1 MSEEFL
7 GKELNRKIIDDI
19 KEYQRFFPVLLISG
33 ARQVGKS
40 TLALHLNIENYITL
54 DDINIYEM
62 AKNNPKGFIESLEKP
77 VIIDEIQR
85 LPQLLIS
92 IKEYVDKDRKN
103 GEFILTGSAS
113 LQGFKDISDS
123 LAGRIGI
130 VELYPLSL
138 KEKNQ
143 NSDNIIDIFSKDLD
157 IYLLKKYEDISIE
170 KDIIDGGYPEISK
183 IDSVKGKYL
192 WFSSYIRT
200 YIESDA
206 KELANIRNMD
216 KFINMYKLCMFRSGS
231 IFNKND
237 IQTQVGLDGRT
248 FDSYFSVL
256 EHTYQIQKLQP
267 YFNNQLKRLVKT
279 PKIFSIDTGVLSH
292 LLQIS
297 SEEEFNKSP
306 LKGEILETFIFS
318 ELLKANSYAQNR
330 VNLYFYRTTDK
341 KEIDFILEYS
351 NKIIALEIKASK
363 TVKKDDFKHIYN
375 LKNEIQKDFDK
386 GIVLYMGDT
395 FLQIDEN
402 IFAIPI
408 GFLK

>member
-1 MSEEFL
+1 MYIRRL
-7 GKELNRKIIDDI
+7 IINDI
-19 KEYQRFFPVLLISG
+19 KEYQKFFPVLLISG

-62 AKNNPKGFIESLEKP
+62 AKNNPKGFIESLNKP

-85 LPQLLIS
+85 LPQILIS
-92 IKEYVDKDRKN
+92 IKEYVDKERIN
-103 GEFILTGSAS
+103 GDFILTGSAI

-130 VELYPLSL
+130 VELYPFCL

-143 NSDNIIDIFSKDLD
+143 NIENSTNSENILDIFSQDLSKF
-157 IYLLKKYEDISIE
+157 LLKKYSEISIE

-183 IDSVKGKYL
+183 IDSQKGKYL

-216 KFINMYKLCMFRSGS
+216 KFINMYRLCMFRSGT

-237 IQTQVGLDGRT
+237 IQTEIGLDGRT
-248 FDSYFSVL
+248 FDSYFNVL

-279 PKIFSIDTGVLSH
+279 PKIFSIDTGVLCH

-297 SEEEFNKSP
+297 NEDEFDKSP
-306 LKGEILETFIFS
+306 LKGEILETFIFA
-318 ELLKANSYAQNR
+318 ELLKANSYAKNR
-330 VNLYFYRTTDK
+330 VNLYYYRTTDK

-375 LKNEIQKDFDK
+375 LKSELNKEFDK
-386 GIVLYMGDT
+386 GIVLYMGDI
-395 FLQIDEN
+395 FLQIDVDM
-402 IFAIPI
+402 FAVPI

>member
-1 MSEEFL
+1 MYIKRL
-7 GKELNRKIIDDI
+7 IQKDI
-19 KEYQRFFPVLLISG
+19 KEYQKFFPVLLISG
-33 ARQVGKS
+33 ARQAGKS
-40 TLALHLNIENYITL
+40 TLALHLDIQNYITL

-62 AKNNPKGFIESLEKP
+62 AKNNPKGFIESLKKP
-77 VIIDEIQR
+77 VVIDEIQR

-103 GEFILTGSAS
+103 GEFILTSSAN
-113 LQGFKDISDS
+113 LKGFKEISDS
-123 LAGRIGI
+123 LVGRIGI
-130 VELYPLSL
+130 VELYPFSL
-138 KEKNQ
+138 KEKNA
-143 NSDNIIDIFSKDLD
+143 SEDNIIDIFSQDLNK
-157 IYLLKKYEDISIE
+157 YLLLEYKDIDLG
-170 KDIIDGGYPEISK
+170 KTIIDGGYPEITK
-183 IDSVKGKYL
+183 IDNQKAKYL

-256 EHTYQIQKLQP
+256 EHTYQVQKLQP

-279 PKIFSIDTGVLSH
+279 PKIFSIDTGVLCH

-297 SEEEFNKSP
+297 SKEDLEKSP
-306 LKGEILETFIFS
+306 LKGEILETFIFG

-330 VNLYFYRTTDK
+330 INLYYYRTSDK

-351 NKIIALEIKASK
+351 NKIIALEIKSSK
-363 TVKKDDFKHIYN
+363 SVKKDDFKHIYK
-375 LKNEIQKDFDK
+375 LKEEISKDFDK
-386 GIVLYMGDT
+386 GIVLYMGDR
-395 FLQIDEN
+395 FLQIDEDMY
-402 IFAIPI
+402 AVPI
-408 GFLK
+408 EF

>member
-1 MSEEFL
+1 MYIKRL
-7 GKELNRKIIDDI
+7 IIDDI

-216 KFINMYKLCMFRSGS
+216 KFINMYKLWMFRSGS
-231 IFNKND
+231 IFTKND

-330 VNLYFYRTTDK
+330 VNLYYYRTTDK

>member
-1 MSEEFL
+1 MYIKRL
-7 GKELNRKIIDDI
+7 IQKDI
-19 KEYQRFFPVLLISG
+19 KEYQKFFPVLLISG
-33 ARQVGKS
+33 ARQTGKS
-40 TLALHLNIENYITL
+40 TLALHLNIQNYITL

-62 AKNNPKGFIESLEKP
+62 AKNNPKGFIESLKKP
-77 VIIDEIQR
+77 VVIDEIQR

-103 GEFILTGSAS
+103 AEFILTGSAN
-113 LQGFKDISDS
+113 LKGFKEISDS

-130 VELYPLSL
+130 VELYPFSL
-138 KEKNQ
+138 KEKNG
-143 NSDNIIDIFSKDLD
+143 SDNNIIDIFSKDLD
-157 IYLLKKYEDISIE
+157 KYLLLEY
-170 KDIIDGGYPEISK
+170 KDINLEKSIINGGYPEITK
-183 IDSVKGKYL
+183 INNQKAKYL

-237 IQTQVGLDGRT
+237 IQSQVGLDGRT
-248 FDSYFSVL
+248 FNSYFSVL
-256 EHTYQIQKLQP
+256 EHTYQVQKLQP

-279 PKIFSIDTGVLSH
+279 PKIFSIDTGVLCH

-297 SEEEFNKSP
+297 SKQDLEKSP
-306 LKGEILETFIFS
+306 LKGEILETFIFG

-330 VNLYFYRTTDK
+330 INLYYYRTSDK

-351 NKIIALEIKASK
+351 NKIIALEIKSSK
-363 TVKKDDFKHIYN
+363 SVKKDDFKHIYK
-375 LKNEIQKDFDK
+375 LKEEISKDFDK
-386 GIVLYMGDT
+386 GIVLYMGDR
-395 FLQIDEN
+395 FLQIDEDMY
-402 IFAIPI
+402 AVPI

>member
-1 MSEEFL
+1 MYIRRL
-7 GKELNRKIIDDI
+7 IINDI
-19 KEYQRFFPVLLISG
+19 KEYQKFFPVLLISG

-62 AKNNPKGFIESLEKP
+62 AKNNPKGFIESLDKP

-85 LPQLLIS
+85 LPELLIS
-92 IKEYVDKDRKN
+92 IKEFVDKERIN
-103 GEFILTGSAS
+103 GDFILTGSAS

-130 VELYPLSL
+130 VELYPFCL
-138 KEKNQ
+138 KEKNS
-143 NSDNIIDIFSKDLD
+143 NSENILDIFSEDLSKY
-157 IYLLKKYEDISIE
+157 ILKKYSEISIE

-183 IDSVKGKYL
+183 IDIQKGKYL

-216 KFINMYKLCMFRSGS
+216 KFINMYRLCMFRSGT

-237 IQTQVGLDGRT
+237 IQTQIGLDGRT
-248 FDSYFSVL
+248 FDSYFNVL

-279 PKIFSIDTGVLSH
+279 PKIFSIDTGVLCH

-297 SEEEFNKSP
+297 NIDEFDKSP
-306 LKGEILETFIFS
+306 LKGEILETFIFG
-318 ELLKANSYAQNR
+318 ELLKANSFAKNR
-330 VNLYFYRTTDK
+330 VNLYYYRTTDK

-375 LKNEIQKDFDK
+375 LKSELNKEFDK

-395 FLQIDEN
+395 FLQIDVDM
-402 IFAIPI
+402 FAVPI

>member
-1 MSEEFL
+1 MYIQRLILE
-7 GKELNRKIIDDI
+7 DI
-19 KEYQRFFPVLLISG
+19 KEYQKFFPVLLISG

-40 TLALHLNIENYITL
+40 TLALHLNIDNYITL
-54 DDINIYEM
+54 DDINMYEM
-62 AKNNPKGFIESLEKP
+62 AKNNPKGFIESLSKP
-77 VIIDEIQR
+77 VVIDEIQR
-85 LPQLLIS
+85 LPELLIS
-92 IKEYVDKDRKN
+92 IKEYVDKDRIN

-113 LQGFKDISDS
+113 LQGFKEISDS

-130 VELYPLSL
+130 VELYPFSL

-143 NSDNIIDIFSKDLD
+143 SCDNIIDIFSKNLNK
-157 IYLLKKYEDISIE
+157 YLLTKYEDISIE
-170 KDIIDGGYPEISK
+170 KNIIDGGYPEISK
-183 IDSVKGKYL
+183 IDSQKGKYL

-216 KFINMYKLCMFRSGS
+216 KFINMYKHCMFRSGS

-237 IQTQVGLDGRT
+237 IQTQVGLDGKT

-267 YFNNQLKRLVKT
+267 YFNNQLKRLAKT
-279 PKIFSIDTGVLSH
+279 LKIFSIDTGVLCH

-297 SEEEFNKSP
+297 TEDEFNKSP

-318 ELLKANSYAQNR
+318 ELLKANSYAQSR
-330 VNLYFYRTTDK
+330 ANLYYYRTTDK

-363 TVKKDDFKHIYN
+363 TVKKDDFKHIYR
-375 LKNEIQKDFDK
+375 LKEEISKEFDK

-395 FLQIDEN
+395 FLEIDEN
-402 IFAIPI
+402 MYAVPI

>member
-1 MSEEFL
+1 MYIKRL
-7 GKELNRKIIDDI
+7 IIDDI

-143 NSDNIIDIFSKDLD
+143 NSDNIIDIFS
-157 IYLLKKYEDISIE
+157 
-170 KDIIDGGYPEISK
+170 
-183 IDSVKGKYL
+183 
-192 WFSSYIRT
+192 
-200 YIESDA
+200 
-206 KELANIRNMD
+206 
-216 KFINMYKLCMFRSGS
+216 
-231 IFNKND
+231 
-237 IQTQVGLDGRT
+237 
-248 FDSYFSVL
+248 
-256 EHTYQIQKLQP
+256 LQ
-267 YFNNQLKRLVKT
+267 
-279 PKIFSIDTGVLSH
+279 
-292 LLQIS
+292 
-297 SEEEFNKSP
+297 
-306 LKGEILETFIFS
+306 
-318 ELLKANSYAQNR
+318 
-330 VNLYFYRTTDK
+330 
-341 KEIDFILEYS
+341 
-351 NKIIALEIKASK
+351 
-363 TVKKDDFKHIYN
+363 KDDI
-375 LKNEIQKDFDK
+375 
-386 GIVLYMGDT
+386 
-395 FLQIDEN
+395 FLGNGSVFEHVHFIGN
-402 IFAIPI
+402 TIAII
-408 GFLK
+408 TRIT